1 MSEFIFFYEAYCI
14 SEEIVYNKSK
24 EIVYCDKHERFK
36 EKYIFHPVIP
46 VCLSL

>member
-24 EIVYCDKHERFK
+24 EIVYCTKHERFK
-36 EKYIFHPVIP
+36 EKYIFHPVIMI
-46 VCLSL
+46 CLSL